1 MNRAEKELIQEKA
14 LETYI
19 KIKIKEMEEL
29 RELILAEAP
38 ESIWYNGQDN
48 LWYVDTGW
56 LGRDVGSLFEGEDVF
71 ECLEKMHKYLLE
83 HMDDDDTEGMII
95 TKSGYPDLA
104 KVRIYLKN
112 KREEEEFIENMIE
125 EKDLNLVEILKDAP
139 KGTKL
144 YSPIFGEVKFL
155 ELRINHPYPIEVECT
170 NSNGSKFFEK
180 FTKIGTFY
188 TTYED
193 SECLLFPSKENR
205 DWSTFKIEKEKESI
219 KVGDYLKQKG
229 SGDLYKVTDIDEVG
243 NKLCYLKKL
252 IYNGTTEDRQLTGYY
267 EEEIWEYFEKATKFD
282 PNSLKPFDCVLVR
295 DRCKWHISHFQEIS
309 KGVYRVE
316 NGMLFDVCIP
326 YNEDTKHLLGTEKE
340 EPEFYKL

>member
-1 MNRAEKELIQEKA
+1 MNKLIREKA
-14 LETYI
+14 
-19 KIKIKEMEEL
+19 IKIKEMEEL
-29 RELILAEAP
+29 RELILAETP

-56 LGRDVGSLFEGEDVF
+56 LGRDVGSSFEGKDVF

-83 HMDDDDTEGMII
+83 HMDHDDTEGMII

-112 KREEEEFIENMIE
+112 KREEEELNMIE

-144 YSPIFGEVKFL
+144 YSPIFGEC
-155 ELRINHPYPIEVECT
+155 ELDYIRDNKIYILSDH
-170 NSNGSKFFEK
+170 GSEH
-180 FTKIGTFY
+180 FY
-188 TTYED
+188 TNGNYLND
-193 SECLLFPSKENR
+193 CGECMLFPSKDNR
-205 DWSTFKIEKEKESI
+205 DWSTFKIEKKKESI
-219 KVGDYLKQKG
+219 KVGDYLSQKG
-229 SGDLYKVTDIDEVG
+229 TGDLYKVTDIDEVG

-267 EEEIWEYFEKATKFD
+267 EEEIWKYFEKATKFD

-309 KGVYRVE
+309 EGVYRVE

-326 YNEDTKHLLGTEKE
+326 YNDDTKHLLGTTDD

>member
-1 MNRAEKELIQEKA
+1 MNKAEKESIRAKA

-38 ESIWYNGQDN
+38 ESIWYDGQDN
-48 LWYVDTGW
+48 LWHVDTRWLVEGW
-56 LGRDVGSLFEGEDVF
+56 GCESEDIN
-71 ECLEKMHKYLLE
+71 ECLEKMHEYLLE
-83 HMDDDDTEGMII
+83 HMDDDDTAGMII

-112 KREEEEFIENMIE
+112 KREEEKNIME
-125 EKDLNLVEILKDAP
+125 EKDLNLVEILKDVP
-139 KGTKL
+139 EGTWL
-144 YSPIFGEVKFL
+144 YSTIIGECMLLKIQYG
-155 ELRINHPYPIEVECT
+155 EYYPIKMQS
-170 NSNGSKFFEK
+170 SNGGAFT
-180 FTKIGTFY
+180 FTKNGHCY
-188 TTYED
+188 SDEAG
-193 SECLLFPSKENR
+193 ECVLFPSKENR
-205 DWSTFKIEKEKESI
+205 EWSTFKIEKEKESI
-219 KVGDYLKQKG
+219 KVGDYLRQKG
-229 SGDLYKVTDIDEVG
+229 TGDLYKVTDIDEKG

-252 IYNGTTEDRQLTGYY
+252 TYNGTTEERQLTGYY
-267 EEEIWEYFEKATKFD
+267 EEEIWKYFEKATKFD

-309 KGVYRVE
+309 EGVCRVE

>member
-1 MNRAEKELIQEKA
+1 MNKAEKESIRAKA
-14 LETYI
+14 LEIYI
-19 KIKIKEMEEL
+19 KNKVRELEEL

-38 ESIWYNGQDN
+38 ESIWYDGQDN
-48 LWYVDTGW
+48 LWHVDTRWLVKGW
-56 LGRDVGSLFEGEDVF
+56 GCESEDIN

-83 HMDDDDTEGMII
+83 HMDDDDTAGMII

-112 KREEEEFIENMIE
+112 KREEEKNIME
-125 EKDLNLVEILKDAP
+125 EKDLNLVEILENAP

-144 YSPIFGEVKFL
+144 YSPIFGEC
-155 ELRINHPYPIEVECT
+155 ELDYIRDNKIYILSDH
-170 NSNGSKFFEK
+170 GSEH
-180 FTKIGTFY
+180 FY
-188 TTYED
+188 TNGNYLND
-193 SECLLFPSKENR
+193 CGECLLFPSRENR
-205 DWSTFKIEKEKESI
+205 DWSTFKIEKEEESI
-219 KVGDYLKQKG
+219 KVGDYLRQKG
-229 SGDLYKVTDIDEVG
+229 TGDLYKVTDIDEKG

-252 IYNGTTEDRQLTGYY
+252 TYNGTTEERQLTGYY

-309 KGVYRVE
+309 EGVYRVE

-340 EPEFYKL
+340 EPEFYKI